1 LWDQF
6 YGLVRE
12 RIDRHPLG
20 CHRPVFPDRVIFDK
34 LVEVP
39 VLAAPT
45 SASPT
50 APAQSASCAVAV
62 MMKWIA
68 AGIHDQVHQVPY
80 IVDSVLV
87 E

>member
-1 LWDQF
+1 VRKSS
-6 YGLVRE
+6 GLPPA
-12 RIDRHPLG
+12 RI
-20 CHRPVFPDRVIFDK
+20 PDRVIFDK

-62 MMKWIA
+62 MKWIA
-68 AGIHDQVHQVPY
+68 AGIHDQVHHVPY